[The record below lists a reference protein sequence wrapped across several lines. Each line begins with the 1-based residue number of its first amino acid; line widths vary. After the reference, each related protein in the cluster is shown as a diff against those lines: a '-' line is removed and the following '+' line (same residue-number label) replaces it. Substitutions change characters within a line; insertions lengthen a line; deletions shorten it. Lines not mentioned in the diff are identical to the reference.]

1 MGDVRSR
8 GELPSAATP
17 LVSKSPTERSSQHV
31 DSVRDRLFT
40 AMEKHRDI
48 CGRAYALSSA
58 PFPLVRAY
66 EAALEHSPGFSR
78 VLANLIAGGYGT
90 TVLYVVAYTYD
101 DQLFDDAS
109 RSTQAIQEI
118 LDVANLSDLANTL
131 HVLVTSTERQRT
143 LRDQVRLGILMKREY
158 GVNPSRL
165 MLDLVGEIGYEEVV
179 SVMDRLGVLEPNQIR
194 AVAGGVSPALSSGAL

>member
-78 VLANLIAGGYGT
+78 VLAHLIAGGYGT

-101 DQLFDDAS
+101 DKLFDDAS

-118 LDVANLSDLANTL
+118 LGIANLSDHANTL
-131 HVLVTSTERQRT
+131 HLLITSDERQRM
-143 LRDQVRLGILMKREY
+143 LRDQVRIGMRMKREFDAELTR
-158 GVNPSRL
+158 P
-165 MLDLVGEIGYEEVV
+165 MLDLVDELGFDEVS
-179 SVMDRLGVLEPNQIR
+179 SVMDRLGLLEPNQIR
-194 AVAGGVSPALSSGAL
+194 AVAGGISAALSSGAL